1 MLNCKSI
8 KYLFPFIDKI
18 KRTFNSIMMN
28 KLKALVCV
36 IIPILLAYAL
46 NTKFGNTPPLLK
58 FLNPFT
64 GFWQNAENK
73 AISSKTNLALKGT
86 QQNVD
91 IAFDDRMIPH
101 IFAQNDHDVYYAQ
114 GYVTA
119 MHRLWQMDFQTRY
132 AAGRLSEVVGKKA
145 IELDRYQRRMGMV
158 YGAEKSLEGM
168 MADPKSKEMILAYTA
183 GINAYIHSLN
193 TAKLPLEYKILD
205 FKPED
210 WTPLKCALLL
220 KQMSAVLAMGSDE
233 FYMTN
238 IRKKFGTEVVKDL
251 FPDYPFKED
260 PIIPVGTKWD
270 FKPLPIPTPPAA
282 FTEMNTA
289 NIKTQEKIEGIGSN
303 NWAIS
308 GAKTLSG
315 SPILAND
322 PHLDLTLPS
331 IWYQIQLHAPG
342 LNAYGVSLPGAPGIV
357 IGFNQ
362 NIAWGVTNVAAD
374 VLDFYQIK
382 FKDNTHKS
390 YWYDNQWKNTSTR
403 LEKIKILGEKTEV
416 DTVFYTHH
424 GPVVYLQKPK
434 DFSKAANVPIGN
446 ALRWIAHEK
455 SNELKTFYLLNR
467 GKNYNDYRTALT
479 YYTAPA
485 QNFVFASADN
495 DISITANGKFP
506 LKWKDQGKFILD
518 GTDPKNDWQGWIP
531 ASQNPTV
538 KNPPRNFVSS
548 ANQSSTDQTYP
559 YYINWE
565 FSPYERGKRIND
577 RLTAMT
583 KATAD
588 SIRLMQTDSYSIYA
602 QNILPYILPLVDQ
615 PSLNATQK
623 EAFRITSGWNK
634 YYGAESVG
642 ASVFDLWTKRLMFN
656 IWNDEFTVDAVP
668 MRFPSR
674 DRTVQLIQ
682 KEPNSKWF
690 DNINTPAKETLNDAV
705 NEAFKYACDSL
716 ERKYGAISMEWAWAN
731 VKHSN
736 VPHLAKIPGFGSKV
750 LMTGGG
756 KMTINALSETNG
768 PSWRMV
774 IELGKNPK
782 GHGVFPGG
790 QSGNPG
796 SRFYDNMID
805 TWASGKLYD
814 LYFMQSPNDPTA
826 KIISTLKITKK

>member
-1 MLNCKSI
+1 MLNCRNQKPSS
-8 KYLFPFIDKI
+8 LIDKI

-28 KLKALVCV
+28 KIKALICIV
-36 IIPILLAYAL
+36 IPILLAYAL
-46 NTKFGNTPPLLK
+46 NTKFGNTPPILK

-64 GFWQNAENK
+64 GFWQNAENATVK
-73 AISSKTNLALKGT
+73 SRKSLVLKET
-86 QQNVD
+86 IANVN

-119 MHRLWQMDFQTRY
+119 KHRLWQMDFQTRF
-132 AAGRLSEVVGKKA
+132 AAGRLSEVVGRKA
-145 IELDRYQRRMGMV
+145 IEVDRYQRRMGMV

-183 GINAYIHSLN
+183 GINAYIHSLSA
-193 TAKLPLEYKILD
+193 AKLPVEYKVLD
-205 FKPED
+205 FTPED

-220 KQMSAVLAMGSDE
+220 KQMSAILAMGSDE

-270 FKPLPIPTPPAA
+270 FQPLPVPTPPSS
-282 FTEMNTA
+282 FTEVLTGSV
-289 NIKTQEKIEGIGSN
+289 KTKQKEEGIGSN
-303 NWAIS
+303 NWALS
-308 GAKTLSG
+308 GTKTLSG
-315 SPILAND
+315 APILSND

-342 LNAYGVSLPGAPGIV
+342 LNSYGVSLPGAPGII

-390 YWYDNQWKNTSTR
+390 YWYNNQWKNTTTR
-403 LEKIKILGEKTEV
+403 LEKIEIKGEKPET
-416 DTVFYTHH
+416 DTVYYTHH
-424 GPVVYLQKPK
+424 GPVVYLQKPTGYAK
-434 DFSKAANVPIGN
+434 VKNVPVGH
-446 ALRWIAHEK
+446 ALRWVAHEK
-455 SNELKTFYLLNR
+455 SSELKTFYLLNR
-467 GKNYNDYRTALT
+467 GKNYDDYRKALT
-479 YYTAPA
+479 YFTAPA
-485 QNFVFASADN
+485 QNFIFASADN
-495 DISITANGKFP
+495 DIAITANGKFP

-531 ASQNPTV
+531 PAHNPTV
-538 KNPPRNFVSS
+538 KNPPRGFVSS
-548 ANQSSTDQTYP
+548 ANQSSTDPSYP

-583 KATAD
+583 KATTD
-588 SIRLMQTDSYSIYA
+588 SIRLMQTDTYSIFA
-602 QNILPYILPLVDQ
+602 QNILPAILGLVDH
-615 PSLNATQK
+615 SKLNATQK
-623 EAFRITSGWNK
+623 EAFRITSEWNK
-634 YYGAESVG
+634 FYEAKSLA
-642 ASVFDLWTKRLMFN
+642 ASIFDLWTKRLQSN
-656 IWNDEFTVDAVP
+656 IWEDEFTVDDVP

-674 DRTVQLIQ
+674 DRSLQLVL
-682 KEPNSKWF
+682 KEPNSKWI
-690 DNINTPAKETLNDAV
+690 DNIHTPAKETLADLV
-705 NEAFKYACDSL
+705 NEAFKYTCDSL
-716 ERKYGAISMEWAWAN
+716 ERKYGAIGKKWEWAN
-731 VKHSN
+731 VKHTN
-736 VPHLAKIPGFGSKV
+736 VPHLAKIPGFGSKT
-750 LMTGGG
+750 LLIGGG
-756 KMTINALSETNG
+756 KMTIDALSESNG

-796 SRFYDNMID
+796 SRFYDDMID
-805 TWASGKLYD
+805 TWAAGKLYD
-814 LYFMQSPNDPTA
+814 LYFMQSPNDPNA
-826 KIISTLKITKK
+826 KIISQLKITKK